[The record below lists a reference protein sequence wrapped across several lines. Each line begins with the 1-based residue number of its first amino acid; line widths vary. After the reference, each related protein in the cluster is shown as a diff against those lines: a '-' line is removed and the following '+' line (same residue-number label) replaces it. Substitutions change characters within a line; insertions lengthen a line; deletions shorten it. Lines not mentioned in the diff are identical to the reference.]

1 MNKRKIKLL
10 ALTTIAS
17 LMITSFVGCKA
28 KETASE
34 TKVESKTKIK
44 VWVDNR
50 HDQTFMNEK
59 VEKYNKEN
67 KDGIEIEYQIY
78 SDNYAQSLDLAFS
91 TNEPPDIFKD
101 ASSAGVF
108 TKLLPQGYLEPLD
121 GYLKADFKKRF
132 GSDAFLE
139 GVNMQNGKIYSLPAT
154 GTSTRLIYNKGIF
167 EKAGIKEAP
176 KSIEDV
182 VKYSKIITDK
192 LKGEGIY
199 GFAMNLKSPSSAFSR
214 SLDFMVT
221 RSGGYKAGYD
231 FVNGKYEFS
240 SYKPLLEAFK
250 TIYSEGSMFPG
261 CEALDIDPL
270 RTQFAAGKI
279 GMYISYLHAEPGVY
293 ENQFPTKEN
302 WDVAQLPTVDGTV
315 KGAQN
320 LQAGTWL
327 VMSSKSKA
335 KDKAWKVMEYLY
347 GDEFLSEYQEK
358 GLGLAVVPSVI
369 EKSKKAPIVEKR
381 PELAFTKYDKVIP
394 NPPMDVKPEG
404 KDMYSV
410 FAEVLFG
417 KTEAD
422 KAIQDL
428 NTRYN
433 AALEKSVKDGKTK
446 VIQYKDYD
454 PLNPSKV
461 LQK

>member
-1 MNKRKIKLL
+1 MNKRKVKLL
-10 ALTTIAS
+10 TLATIAT
-17 LMITSFVGCKA
+17 LMLSSFAGCKP
-28 KETASE
+28 KEEVTDVTNEA
-34 TKVESKTKIK
+34 KTKIK

-50 HDQTFMNEK
+50 HDQAFMNEK

-67 KDGIEIEYQIY
+67 KDGIEIEYQVY

-91 TNEPPDIFKD
+91 TNEAPDIFKD

-108 TKLLPQGYLEPLD
+108 TKLLPLGYLEPLD
-121 GYLKADFKKRF
+121 SYMKDDFKKRF
-132 GSDAFLE
+132 GDSAFLE
-139 GVNMQNGKIYSLPAT
+139 GVNMHGGKIYSLPAT

-167 EKAGIKEAP
+167 EKAGIKEVP
-176 KSIEDV
+176 KSMDDV

-214 SLDFMVT
+214 SIDFMVT

-231 FVNGKYEFS
+231 FVNGKYDFT
-240 SYKPLLEAFK
+240 SYKPLLESLK
-250 TIYSEGSMFPG
+250 TMFAEGSMFPG

-347 GDEFLSEYQEK
+347 GDQFLTEYQAA
-358 GLGLAVVPSVI
+358 GLGLCVVPSVI
-369 EKSKKAPIVEKR
+369 ETAKKAPIVEKR
-381 PELAFTKYDKVIP
+381 PELAFTEFDKIIP
-394 NPPMDVKPEG
+394 NPPMGVKPEG
-404 KDMYSV
+404 KDMYAV

-422 KAIQDL
+422 KAIEDL

-433 AALEKSVKDGKTK
+433 AALDKAEQDGNTK
-446 VIQYKDYD
+446 RIQYKDYD
-454 PLNPSKV
+454 ALNPSKV